1 MDKKGLVIK
10 NLNAKQKQAVEQI
23 DGPLMVIAGP
33 GTGKTQL
40 LSTRAAHIVQQT
52 DISPYNILCLTYT
65 DAAASEMRN
74 RMQEIMGPTGGDISV
89 HTFHSFGK
97 WIIDSYPDY
106 FSQEKSLTNIDDI
119 AKKQIISSL
128 LNDLPFRNKLRRKMD
143 DDFTHR
149 NNLEKLIEA
158 IKKSGRTIDQIKAIS
173 KANKEITPQL
183 NELINDIYLDKLSIK
198 NIDII
203 HAKIEKYAS
212 NMSDNPLNIAII
224 TQLRQ
229 AVEECIEINK
239 TPPLGEWRRKHTEKQ
254 NGENILKTQLNQH
267 VTDDALELYEQYQQ
281 ILNKRGLYDYDDMIN
296 WAASA
301 MSNNNDLVLDLAEQF
316 QYIMV
321 DEYQDTNGA
330 QNTLLD
336 NLLSANPIDEPNI
349 MVVGDDDQAIM
360 HFQGAEYSGMLKFI
374 KKYNPNLIV
383 LEDNYRSSEKILKI
397 ARDVITS
404 TDERLEVL
412 LKEVQLSKQLTANK
426 KDIKSRIGH
435 IQYETPIVQYI
446 KVAEHISDL
455 INKQGILP
463 HEIAVICAKHKQLV
477 SFTKYLSD
485 KNIKFTYSRM
495 ENVLENSIIQKLLN
509 LAEYVCRLGEEKD
522 NSEKFLPPVLA
533 DEYLGLDPLDYYRIA
548 SGARSKKSSWLDF
561 MLSSQN
567 TKWQDTAEMLIAL
580 GGLSKTTDFTTM
592 LDYLIGRN
600 ELSGTKLNYSPF
612 KKYLDPTN
620 AQEYVRLLT
629 NLIKLRSK
637 VLDYNPKA
645 SKLRD
650 FLDSAYEYRDN
661 DINIFNDSP
670 LLAGSID
677 GVQILSAHGSK
688 GKEFKHVIILSAVD
702 EIWGRKSRA
711 NNQKIYLPEDLPL
724 YTKAS
729 SESDF
734 IRLIYVAITRAK
746 EHLLLTSYKTNDNG
760 KNMTNLAVIYQE
772 VGNLLEPKDSNDKVE
787 NIIEAAE
794 ATWNVADK
802 PIKASL
808 QTILKPYID
817 IYRLSASALQSFVD
831 VRYGGP
837 QAFIEKSL
845 LKFPSAYTENT
856 ALGSAAHS
864 AIELAYRNYKTKT
877 KLSKQDII
885 DHLDIELDKS
895 GLSITEL
902 KSARRQA
909 HKVVPNFIDIFT
921 KTDFEKI
928 ISTEEAINTT
938 IKDSGVNITGKLDA
952 IEEMDNAIHIVDYK
966 TGEPPL
972 YGWESSS
979 YTPSKQV
986 GLHFNEMQLYFYKI
1000 LLDASP
1006 IYTKQVTSAEL
1017 VFVESA
1023 EDKNSKLVKLVISEF
1038 DENKVRHV
1046 KQLIEAVAKIIK
1058 SGNYPDISIYP
1069 ESKKGILDFEK
1080 ALIGTLN

>member
-1 MDKKGLVIK
+1 MDKKGLAIK
-10 NLNAKQKQAVEQI
+10 NLNAKQKQAVDQI

-40 LSTRAAHIVQQT
+40 LSTRAAHIVQKT
-52 DISPYNILCLTYT
+52 DISPSNILCLTYT

-74 RMQEIMGPTGGDISV
+74 RMQEIMGPAGGDVSV

-106 FSQEKSLTNIDDI
+106 FTEEKSLTNIDDI
-119 AKKQIISSL
+119 TKKQIISSL

-149 NNLEKLIEA
+149 NNLERLIEA
-158 IKKSGRTIDQIKAIS
+158 IKKSGKTIGEIKAIS
-173 KANKEITPQL
+173 KANKEITPKL
-183 NELINDIYLDKLSIK
+183 NELIGDIYAEKLNIK
-198 NIDII
+198 NIHEISNM
-203 HAKIEKYAS
+203 IESYA
-212 NMSDNPLNIAII
+212 NGMSDNPLNTAII
-224 TQLRQ
+224 AQLRL

-239 TPPLGEWRRKHTEKQ
+239 TPPLGEWRRKHVEKQ
-254 NGENILKTQLNQH
+254 DGENVLKTHLNQQ
-267 VTDDALELYEQYQQ
+267 VTDDALDLYERYQET
-281 ILNKRGLYDYDDMIN
+281 LKKRGLYDYDDMIN
-296 WAASA
+296 WATSA
-301 MSNNNDLVLDLAEQF
+301 MSNNKDLILDLAEQY

-330 QNTLLD
+330 QNALLD

-397 ARDVITS
+397 AREVITS

-426 KDIKSRIGH
+426 KDVESRIKH
-435 IQYETPIVQYI
+435 VQYETPIIQYV
-446 KVAEHISDL
+446 KVAEYIDKL
-455 INKQGILP
+455 INEQGVKP
-463 HEIAVICAKHKQLV
+463 DEIAVICAKHKQLV

-495 ENVLENSIIQKLLN
+495 ENVLEDSIIQKLLS
-509 LAEYVCRLGEEKD
+509 LAEYVCLLGEESD
-522 NSEKFLPPVLA
+522 NSEKFLPAVLA

-548 SGARSKKSSWLDF
+548 SKARSNKTTWLAA
-561 MLSSQN
+561 MLESNKAQWQN
-567 TKWQDTAEMLIAL
+567 CAELLIAL

-592 LDYLIGRN
+592 IDYLIGRN
-600 ELSGTKLNYSPF
+600 EITGTKLKHSPYIKF
-612 KKYLDPTN
+612 LNPNN
-620 AQEYVRLLT
+620 ALVYVRLLT

-637 VLDYNPKA
+637 VLEYNPKA

-650 FLDSAYEYRDN
+650 FLDAAYEYRDN
-661 DINIFNDSP
+661 DINIYNDSP
-670 LLAGSID
+670 LLAGSVD

-688 GKEFKHVIILSAVD
+688 GKEFEHVIILSAVD
-702 EIWGRKSRA
+702 EVWGKKSRT

-729 SESDF
+729 SESDL

-772 VGNLLEPKDSNDKVE
+772 EGDLLEPKESNEKVE

-794 ATWNVADK
+794 ATWSVADR
-802 PIKASL
+802 PIKDSL
-808 QTILKPYID
+808 QTILRPYID

-864 AIELAYRNYKTKT
+864 AIELAYRNYKNNI

-895 GLSITEL
+895 GLSINEL
-902 KSARRQA
+902 KSAREQA
-909 HKVVPNFIDIFT
+909 HRVVPNFIDIFT
-921 KTDFEKI
+921 KTDFDKI
-928 ISTEEAINTT
+928 VSTEEAINTT
-938 IKDSGVNITGKLDA
+938 IKDNGVNITGKLDA
-952 IEEMDNAIHIVDYK
+952 IQEVDNTIHIVDYK
-966 TGEPPL
+966 TGDPPIH
-972 YGWESSS
+972 GWESSS
-979 YTPSKQV
+979 YTASKQV

-1000 LLDASP
+1000 LLDSSP
-1006 IYTKQVTSAEL
+1006 NYTKPVQSAEL

-1023 EDKNSKLVKLVISEF
+1023 ENKNSELIKLVINEF
-1038 DENKVRHV
+1038 DENKINHV
-1046 KQLIEAVAKIIK
+1046 KQLILAVSKIIK
-1058 SGNYPDISIYP
+1058 SGNYPDISGYT
-1069 ESKKGILDFEK
+1069 ESKKGIINFEQD
-1080 ALIGTLN
+1080 LIDSLN